1 MLNKPPKIELRD
13 IESLIPY
20 INNSRKHSDEQ
31 IDAIA
36 GSIKEFGWTSPILVD
51 GDNGLIA
58 GHGRLLAARKL
69 GIVKIPSIELAHLT
83 ETQKKALI
91 IADNKIALN
100 SEWDYNLL
108 KLEIEHLKDQDF
120 NVDLLG
126 FHPSELVFNDVDY
139 SVLDDAPDSINEQL
153 DDMADGIRKAIQI
166 EFEPDHYAEAQELV
180 SWWRK
185 QGAYIGYMLIE
196 LLRKEKAKHEE

>member
-1 MLNKPPKIELRD
+1 MKQPKIELRGID
-13 IESLIPY
+13 TLIPY

-31 IDAIA
+31 VDAIA
-36 GSIKEFGWTSPILVD
+36 GSIKEFGWTNPILID
-51 GDNGLIA
+51 ANNGLIA

-69 GIVKIPSIELAHLT
+69 GLDKIPCIELTNLS

-108 KLEIEHLKDQDF
+108 KLEIDHLSEENFDISI
-120 NVDLLG
+120 LG
-126 FHPSELVFNDVDY
+126 FHPSELVFSDVDY
-139 SVLDDAPDSINEQL
+139 SILDDAPDSINDQL

-185 QGAYIGYMLIE
+185 EGAYIGYMLIE
-196 LLRKEKAKHEE
+196 LLRKEKAKHEG

>member
-1 MLNKPPKIELRD
+1 MNKTPKIELRD
-13 IESLIPY
+13 IDTLVPY
-20 INNSRKHSDEQ
+20 INNARKHSDEQ

-36 GSIKEFGWTSPILVD
+36 GSIKEFGWTNPILVD
-51 GDNGLIA
+51 GNNGLIA

-69 GIVKIPSIELAHLT
+69 GITQIPSIELNGLS

-108 KLEIEHLKDQDF
+108 KLEIEHLTEQEFDID
-120 NVDLLG
+120 VLG
-126 FHPSELVFNDVDY
+126 FHASELNFGEVDY
-139 SVLDDAPDSINEQL
+139 SILDDAPDSINEQL

-166 EFEPDHYAEAQELV
+166 EFEPDHYEEAQELV

-185 QGAYIGYMLIE
+185 KGAYVGYMVMNH
-196 LLRKEKAKHEE
+196 LRAEKEKEES

>member
-1 MLNKPPKIELRD
+1 MNKPPKIELRD
-13 IESLIPY
+13 IDSLVPY
-20 INNSRKHSDEQ
+20 INNARKHSDEQ

-36 GSIKEFGWTSPILVD
+36 GSIKEFGWTNPILVD

-69 GIVKIPSIELAHLT
+69 GISKIPSIELSGLT

-108 KLEIEHLKDQDF
+108 KLEIAHLTEKDF
-120 NVDLLG
+120 NIDLLG
-126 FHPSELVFNDVDY
+126 FHASELVFSDIDY
-139 SVLDDAPDSINEQL
+139 SILDDAPDSINDQL

-166 EFEPDHYAEAQELV
+166 EFEPDHYQEAQDLV

-185 QGAYIGYMLIE
+185 QGAYVGYMLIQ
-196 LLRKEKAKHEE
+196 LLKAEKEKAEAQ

>member
-1 MLNKPPKIELRD
+1 MSSKEPKIVLRD
-13 IESLIPY
+13 IDSLVPY
-20 INNSRKHSDEQ
+20 INNARKHSDEQ

-69 GIVKIPSIELAHLT
+69 GINKIPSIELAGLT

-108 KLEIEHLKDQDF
+108 KLEIEHLKDKDF
-120 NVDLLG
+120 DIDLLG

-153 DDMADGIRKAIQI
+153 DDMAGGIRKAIQI
-166 EFEPDHYAEAQELV
+166 EFEPDHYEEAQELV